1 MLVRTAEVRIYFA
14 FVSSEEDTSCWR
26 CLTLSWAVSM
36 ACPRRTAVTKDDA
49 AVWPLLPALKF
60 KSSGPDVR
68 ASVLLAQRSAR
79 SAM

>member
-1 MLVRTAEVRIYFA
+1 
-14 FVSSEEDTSCWR
+14 
-26 CLTLSWAVSM
+26 M
-36 ACPRRTAVTKDDA
+36 ACPRRTAVTKDEA

-79 SAM
+79 SAMVLNPESAKAACT